1 MHIRKSTWTVLSLV
15 TLLVAIVLLVSAG
28 WARSSLA
35 PDWKL
40 QDHWDSWKG
49 HLPFVGGSKPSNG
62 TGSMSGGTP
71 IADEPG
77 ITPDVPAKGTTTPN
91 YTDISIK
98 DEGLRKKLSELLA
111 RPIRTHKEALAFNV
125 QACPIEVADKQ
136 VNQDQLRGNSAFWER
151 ITTDEISQRR
161 RAIVGYLEAVEKDGA
176 ELVLRGN
183 SAFWERIT
191 TDEISQRRRAI
202 VGYLEAVEKDGAELV
217 ANGRIPKGRGIVMTG
232 GNKDTVQR
240 ILVSLRI
247 LRHEYKCKLGVE
259 VFSFPGEITNQN
271 DVRALGDLGA
281 TVQELSEFA
290 KVDGAWKNFQIKAA
304 AIAKSSF
311 AKSSFG
317 EVLYLDSDNI
327 PLSDPSI
334 LFEEPLYRNGS
345 RAVFWPDF
353 NKDHPQNAIWRVL
366 GVGCNYGR
374 WELESGQILID
385 KRGNGGLNLAAL
397 YVAVHMAHEQSFY
410 YMLSGGDKDTFRY
423 AFWALGLDYTPAP
436 RWLSSLGSENQGRFC
451 GVGMLQYGL
460 SDPPKPQFAHLNL
473 LKHTFRIKPI
483 FTTIQRAA
491 IDSADSRLLDRTI
504 ANVYTPPTGGMCA
517 EIKVDGPAPEQ
528 KLMQESWTG
537 GEFSG
542 FEDMYFKH
550 GGTVGGW

>member
-1 MHIRKSTWTVLSLV
+1 MHIRKSTWTILSSV

-28 WARSSLA
+28 WARSSEA

-49 HLPFVGGSKPSNG
+49 HLPFVGGSKHSNG
-62 TGSMSGGTP
+62 TGLMSGGTP

-77 ITPDVPAKGTTTPN
+77 ITPDVPAKEAITPN

-98 DEGLRKKLSELLA
+98 DEGLRNKLSELLA

-125 QACPIEVADKQ
+125 QGCPIEVADKQ
-136 VNQDQLRGNSAFWER
+136 VNQDQLKGNSAFWER

-161 RAIVGYLEAVEKDGA
+161 KAIVGYLETA
-176 ELVLRGN
+176 
-183 SAFWERIT
+183 
-191 TDEISQRRRAI
+191 
-202 VGYLEAVEKDGAELV
+202 EKDGAELV
-217 ANGRIPKGRGIVMTG
+217 ASGQIPKGRGIVMTG

-271 DVRALGDLGA
+271 DVRSLGDLGA
-281 TVQELSEFA
+281 TVRELSEFA

-311 AKSSFG
+311 G
-317 EVLYLDSDNI
+317 EVLYIDSDNI

-334 LFEEPLYRNGS
+334 LFNEPLYRNGP

-436 RWLSSLGSENQGRFC
+436 RWLSSLGSANRGQFC

-473 LKHTFRIKPI
+473 LKHTFRTKPV

-491 IDSADSRLLDRTI
+491 IDAADSRLLDRTTV
-504 ANVYTPPTGGMCA
+504 NVYKPATGGMCA

-528 KLMQESWTG
+528 KLVQESWAD

>member
-1 MHIRKSTWTVLSLV
+1 MHVRKSSLAILSLV
-15 TLLVAIVLLVSAG
+15 TLLVTIVLLVSTG
-28 WARSSLA
+28 WVRSSFV

-40 QDHWDSWKG
+40 QEHWNSWKG
-49 HLPFVGGSKPSNG
+49 SLPIGGGSKPTNG
-62 TGSMSGGTP
+62 TGTMAGGTP

-77 ITPDVPAKGTTTPN
+77 ITSNIPSKETTPPN
-91 YTDISIK
+91 YTEISVK
-98 DEGLRKKLSELLA
+98 DKNLRKKLSGLLS
-111 RPIRTHKEALAFNV
+111 RPIRTHKEALELNA
-125 QACPIEVADKQ
+125 QTCPIEVADKQ
-136 VNQDQLRGNSAFWER
+136 VNRDQLNGNSAFWER

-161 RAIVGYLEAVEKDGA
+161 NAIVGYLESAEKNG
-176 ELVLRGN
+176 
-183 SAFWERIT
+183 T
-191 TDEISQRRRAI
+191 
-202 VGYLEAVEKDGAELV
+202 ELV
-217 ANGRIPKGRGIVMTG
+217 ASGRFHKGRGIVMTG

-271 DVRALGDLGA
+271 HVKALADLGA
-281 TVQELSEFA
+281 MVREVE
-290 KVDGAWKNFQIKAA
+290 GAWKNFQIKAA
-304 AIAKSSF
+304 AIAE
-311 AKSSFG
+311 SSFG

-334 LFEEPLYRNGS
+334 LFDEPLYRKGP

-366 GVGCNYGR
+366 GVACSYDW

-397 YVAVHMAHEQSFY
+397 HVAVHMAHEQSFY

-436 RWLSSLGSENQGRFC
+436 RWLSSLGSETGGRFC
-451 GVGMLQYGL
+451 GVGMLQYGI
-460 SDPPKPQFAHLNL
+460 SEPSRPQFAHLNL
-473 LKHTFRIKPI
+473 LKHTFRAKPV

-491 IDSADSRLLDRTI
+491 VDVADSRLLDRATV
-504 ANVYTPPTGGMCA
+504 NVYTPTTGGMCA
-517 EIKVDGPAPEQ
+517 EIKVDGPGSEQ
-528 KLMQESWTG
+528 KLVQDSWID
-537 GEFSG
+537 GEFSA
-542 FEDMYFKH
+542 FESMYFKH
-550 GGTVGGW
+550 GGKSGGW